1 MAGERLLLSQQDQR
15 CDKAGYVSIRCSKH
29 QRNRS
34 MVVHNKNSKGNVCR
48 VATIFNYLAWGGNG
62 LSHILDFWSDS
73 EFSLHLTYNP
83 RKEEVAAV
91 SEGID

>member
-1 MAGERLLLSQQDQR
+1 MCQYGVPNTKKIGQWCVPD
-15 CDKAGYVSIRCSKH
+15 
-29 QRNRS
+29 
-34 MVVHNKNSKGNVCR
+34 KNSKGNVCR
-48 VATIFNYLAWGGNG
+48 VATIFNYLAWGGIG

-83 RKEEVAAV
+83 QKEEVAAV